1 MQTVAVLVILATG
14 AFLCALGGAA
24 LFAPERARRFLLG
37 FATTS
42 VKHALEMALRL
53 IVGVALLTHAAQM
66 PFELAFRIA
75 GWVLLVT
82 TLLLALVPWRWHQ
95 RFARAS
101 VPQALRFLP
110 LLGFAS
116 LALGALLLYALVVST
131 L

>member
-1 MQTVAVLVILATG
+1 MQTAAMLVILATG
-14 AFLCALGGAA
+14 AFLCVLGGAA
-24 LFAPERARRFLLG
+24 WFAPERARRFLLG
-37 FATTS
+37 FATTPA
-42 VKHALEMALRL
+42 KHALEMVLRL
-53 IVGVALLTHAAQM
+53 IVGIALLAHAAQM

-101 VPQALRFLP
+101 VPQALKFLP

-116 LALGALLLYALVVST
+116 VAMGAFMLYALAASV